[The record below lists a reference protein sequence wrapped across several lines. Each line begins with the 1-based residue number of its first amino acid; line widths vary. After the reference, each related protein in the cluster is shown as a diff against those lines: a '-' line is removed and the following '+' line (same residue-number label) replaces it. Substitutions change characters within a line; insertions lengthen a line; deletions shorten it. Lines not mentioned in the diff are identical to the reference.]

1 MPKNSRNIILTLI
14 KSLKKYLGDDTV
26 LIEAYRANLEDL
38 ETSRKD
44 IVRARVGIYEQS
56 EDVSD
61 AVGANIANLSTVTY
75 GFDISVKRAYV
86 NDDASRGELPLLDLK
101 DAIID
106 WAAQL
111 DAGTVTAN
119 RIYTLGYNGSS
130 TIIRNQIFVT
140 MTMNFTAIKD
150 LSTIQN

>member
-1 MPKNSRNIILTLI
+1 MPEYGSGG
-14 KSLKKYLGDDTV
+14 S
-26 LIEAYRANLEDL
+26 EAFAQY
-38 ETSRKD
+38 
-44 IVRARVGIYEQS
+44 
-56 EDVSD
+56 
-61 AVGANIANLSTVTY
+61 
-75 GFDISVKRAYV
+75 VKRGTYTITAGQLFVDVAHGLGYAPTGGGAKSTSFNGV
-86 NDDASRGELPLLDLK
+86 